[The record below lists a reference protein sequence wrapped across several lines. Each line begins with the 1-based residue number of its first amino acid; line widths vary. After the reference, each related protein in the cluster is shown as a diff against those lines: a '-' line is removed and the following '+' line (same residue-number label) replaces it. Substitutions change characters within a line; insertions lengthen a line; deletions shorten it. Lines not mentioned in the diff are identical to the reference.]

1 MLPDIKSGTP
11 MVSAIVFIL
20 LVALAAVTGGLY
32 KPGDWYRQLE
42 KPGWTPPNR
51 AFPVVWTILY
61 VMIGLA
67 GWTAWRSTGWSAL
80 TGLWMAQ
87 LIFNAL
93 WSYLFF
99 GVRRMGWALIDI
111 AALWLAI
118 AAFIVLAWPVSPFA
132 AMLFVPYLIWVS
144 IAAALN
150 KRIGDLNPSVR

>member
-1 MLPDIKSGTP
+1 MI
-11 MVSAIVFIL
+11 SAIVYML

-32 KPGDWYRQLE
+32 KPGDWYGQLE

-67 GWTAWRSTGWSAL
+67 GWIAWRSTGWSVL

-87 LIFNAL
+87 LILNAL

-99 GVRRMGWALIDI
+99 GIRRMGWALVDI
-111 AALWLAI
+111 VALWFAI
-118 AAFIVLAWPVSPFA
+118 AVFIALAWPVSPLA
-132 AMLFVPYLIWVS
+132 AMLFMPYLAWVS

-150 KRIGDLNPSVR
+150 KRIRDLNPGVR